1 MDDQINGALELLDGK
16 ERKKIVPFSDNHLRR
31 LEAAGEVPA
40 RLRICKNRVAWLRH
54 EVEAWLKTKAAA
66 RKQ

>member
-31 LEAAGEVPA
+31 LEAAGEFPA
-40 RLRICKNRVAWLRH
+40 RLRIGKNRVAWLRH